1 MATLFELTI
10 DEKRLL
16 EMAEDPEC
24 DPQAIA
30 DTLEGLQYEIDIK
43 AEAYCKIIKQIEA
56 DKKAYHDAAQDFL
69 RKETTCDA
77 SIKRLKERLKWC
89 METTGRES
97 IDAGLFKLKIAG
109 NGGQKPLI
117 IDGEVPEQFVKL
129 IPQNDN
135 DKIRR
140 FLDSLDENDA
150 CAWAHYGERGT
161 HLSIR

>member
-1 MATLFELTI
+1 MATLFELTA
-10 DEKRLL
+10 EEQMLL

-30 DTLEGLQYEIDIK
+30 DTLEGIRYEFDK
-43 AEAYCKIIKQIEA
+43 KSEGYCKVIRQLEA
-56 DKKAYHDAAQDFL
+56 DKKAFHDASQEFA
-69 RKETTCDA
+69 RKETVCDA
-77 SIKRLKERLKWC
+77 SIKRLKDALKTC
-89 METTGRES
+89 MEATGKTKV
-97 IDAGLFKLKIAG
+97 DAGLYKISIAG

-117 IDGEVPEQFVKL
+117 IDGQVPEQFVKM

-135 DKIRR
+135 EAIRR
-140 FLDSLDENDA
+140 FLDSLDANDA